1 MIDLIDFQAMAD
13 GNYKWILQKK
23 DLLLRYIWVD
33 ALEDKVAGRVCQNL
47 IKWFGENG
55 HPQKL

>member
-1 MIDLIDFQAMAD
+1 MDFRAMAD

-23 DLLLRYIWVD
+23 DPLSRYIWVD
-33 ALEDKVAGRVCQNL
+33 ALEDKTAGRVCQNL

-55 HPQKL
+55 HPRKL